1 MRMAR
6 LLAASIKD
14 LGLAATLE
22 GLPLFLF
29 SPLTLR
35 RLKRRK
41 LRESSRDGF
50 DAAHG
55 TDTAAV
61 LVGRELGPG
70 VTRGG
75 HLVIHYETTSA
86 AAIEAPLDGLAIDL
100 SEFVFIDLG
109 CGKGKP
115 LMVAATYP
123 FRRLI
128 GVDVSPACIE
138 VARRNIARYGPEK
151 IDPARI
157 ELLTLD
163 AEDFEFPSD
172 PMVIYLFN
180 PFPGRVLE
188 GVVAKLERSLREQPR
203 QALIIYVNPHALAA
217 ITRSELFE
225 RIPTIADRMPMAA
238 EGAPSYERAAVF
250 VTRPRVAGIS
260 VSSERR

>member
-1 MRMAR
+1 MRAAQH
-6 LLAASIKD
+6 LAASLRD

-22 GLPLFLF
+22 GLPLLLT
-29 SPLTLR
+29 SPLTMR

-41 LRESSRDGF
+41 LRESLQDGF

-86 AAIEAPLDGLAIDL
+86 AAIRTPLDGLAIDF
-100 SEFVFIDLG
+100 SRFVFIDLG

-115 LMVAATYP
+115 LMVAAAYP

-128 GVDVSPACIE
+128 GVDISPACIAI
-138 VARRNIARYGPEK
+138 ARRNIARYGPEK
-151 IDPARI
+151 LDPARL

-163 AEDFEFPSD
+163 AEDFAFPID
-172 PMVIYLFN
+172 ALVIYLFN
-180 PFPGRVLE
+180 PFPGKVLE
-188 GVVAKLERSLREQPR
+188 GVVANLESSLRVQPR
-203 QALIIYVNPHALAA
+203 EAVIVYVNPHALAA
-217 ITRSELFE
+217 ITRSGLFE
-225 RIPTIADRMPMAA
+225 RTPTIADRMPLAA
-238 EGAPSYERAAVF
+238 VGTPPYERAAVF
-250 VTRPRVAGIS
+250 VTRSGAAGKS
-260 VSSERR
+260 ASGKLL